1 MRRMRRLSRL
11 VCLTVALAAPFTS
24 GLAQPRFDA
33 STDLVVVP
41 VVVVDRRGQ
50 DVTTLSR
57 DDFTVLED
65 GRPMAVEV
73 FVPPEPA
80 PGGGGRFVVVVV
92 DNVHTPPE
100 WLWRAKS
107 VATQLVRKV
116 GASDRMAILA
126 LSGGRGIDTSSTAV
140 LRAAIDRIAPAADS
154 DVRSGGETATDGLR
168 ALSRLAEQLVE
179 SPHRRKVLVL
189 IGAPEMFSP
198 HDPSAFADREP
209 QLSPEWRSATERL
222 GAANVTL
229 HVIDPRGF
237 QGRADDFSQSFAV
250 ATGGTAWASNDT
262 GRVIDRVWRDAGVYY
277 LLGYRPPTRDRRPHA
292 ISVHVGLQNVT
303 VRARRIRG

>member
-1 MRRMRRLSRL
+1 MRTRSQLAW
-11 VCLTVALAAPFTS
+11 LTAALAVTLTNVF
-24 GLAQPRFDA
+24 AQPRFGT

-41 VVVVDRRGQ
+41 AVVTDGRGR
-50 DVTTLSR
+50 DVTTLTR
-57 DDFTVLED
+57 DDFMVFED
-65 GRPMAVEV
+65 GRAVDV
-73 FVPPEPA
+73 DAFVAPA
-80 PGGGGRFVVVVV
+80 SGDAASGRFVAVVV

-107 VATQLVRKV
+107 VARQLVQKV
-116 GASDRMAILA
+116 GARDRMAILA
-126 LSGGRGIDTSSTAV
+126 LSGGRGLDTSSTTV
-140 LRAAIDRIAPAADS
+140 LRSAIDRITPAADS
-154 DVRSGGETATDGLR
+154 DVRGDGETATEGLR
-168 ALSRLAEQLVE
+168 ALSAVAEQLVD

-209 QLSPEWRSATERL
+209 QLSPVWRSATERL
-222 GAANVTL
+222 GAANVSL

-250 ATGGTAWASNDT
+250 ATGGAAWASNEI
-262 GRVIDRVWRDAGVYY
+262 GRVVDRVWRDAGVYY
-277 LLGYRPPTRDRRPHA
+277 LLGYRPPTRDGRLHA
-292 ISVHVGLQNVT
+292 ISVRVRVPNVS

>member
-1 MRRMRRLSRL
+1 MRRMRTRTRLAW
-11 VCLTVALAAPFTS
+11 LTAALAAALTNAF
-24 GLAQPRFDA
+24 AQPRFGT

-41 VVVVDRRGQ
+41 VVVTDSRGR
-50 DVTTLSR
+50 DVTTLTR

-65 GRPMAVEV
+65 GRPVDVDA
-73 FVPPEPA
+73 FVAPA
-80 PGGGGRFVVVVV
+80 SGDAESGRFVVVVI

-100 WLWRAKS
+100 WMWRAKS
-107 VATQLVRKV
+107 VATRLVQKV
-116 GASDRMAILA
+116 GANDRMAILA
-126 LSGGRGIDTSSTAV
+126 LSGGRGLDTSSTTA
-140 LRAAIDRIAPAADS
+140 LRAAIERIAPAADS
-154 DVRSGGETATDGLR
+154 DVRGDGETATEGLQ
-168 ALSRLAEQLVE
+168 ALSTVAEQLVD

-209 QLSPEWRSATERL
+209 QLSPVWRSATEHL
-222 GAANVTL
+222 GAANVSL

-250 ATGGTAWASNDT
+250 ATGGAAWASNEI
-262 GRVIDRVWRDAGVYY
+262 GRVVDRVWRDAGVYY
-277 LLGYRPPTRDRRPHA
+277 LLGYRPPARDRRVHT
-292 ISVHVGLQNVT
+292 ISVRVRVPNVT